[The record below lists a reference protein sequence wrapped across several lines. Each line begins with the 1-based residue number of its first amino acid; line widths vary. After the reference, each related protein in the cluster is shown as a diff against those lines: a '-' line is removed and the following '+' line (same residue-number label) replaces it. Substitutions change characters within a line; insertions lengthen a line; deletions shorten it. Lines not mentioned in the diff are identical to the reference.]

1 MNIFDLVITAG
12 NKIKAMDINNPQ
24 SMDIQFNHQSDT
36 VTGMLTAIGIFPTA
50 RAMLNGHLHK
60 LFAASIV
67 MAYQSNESIDI
78 PTRKL
83 SNFHDQG
90 MSTQFLKWLD
100 HCVKENLLIS
110 HSNKAE
116 GRLTIGELIKRTLV
130 S

>member
-24 SMDIQFNHQSDT
+24 SMDIEFNHQSDT

-67 MAYQSNESIDI
+67 MAYQANESIDI

-90 MSTQFLKWLD
+90 MSTQFLKWFD

>member
-24 SMDIQFNHQSDT
+24 SMDIRFNHQSDT

-67 MAYQSNESIDI
+67 MAYQANESIDI

>member
-90 MSTQFLKWLD
+90 MSTQFLKWFD

>member
-24 SMDIQFNHQSDT
+24 SMDIEFNHQSDT

-67 MAYQSNESIDI
+67 MAYQANESIDI

>member
-1 MNIFDLVITAG
+1 MNTFDLVITAG
-12 NKIKAMDINNPQ
+12 NKIKATDINNPQ

>member
-67 MAYQSNESIDI
+67 MAYQANESIDI

>member
-60 LFAASIV
+60 LFAASLV
-67 MAYQSNESIDI
+67 MAYQANESIDI

>member
-12 NKIKAMDINNPQ
+12 NKIKATDINNPQ